1 MRRWLVIAGS
11 PIVSA
16 AIVLA
21 CTDGGDN
28 PPSGDASVYDGPAYD
43 GKPSNDYNAPDLFME
58 PPFPFEK
65 QVALALCNRMQGC
78 CGQYDGGTFD
88 SNACVSSVTK
98 SGWEGFNA
106 GLAIPGVKNVMIDPG
121 MAQACIAGLSTLT
134 CPSIGSAEY
143 KNVTLACS
151 RAIVGTQTTGG
162 DCVDSIECR
171 PSDYCSFDPDGG
183 KGRCATLLEAGAG
196 CNTDECSHING
207 PNPPLFCGSHVCAGL
222 RANDQT
228 CLSDNE
234 CQSGICTELDAA
246 PSCADA
252 GCGCSTDRDF
262 RYTFCGVPYPP
273 PPPSSDAGDAGDA
286 D

>member
-1 MRRWLVIAGS
+1 
-11 PIVSA
+11 VSA
-16 AIVLA
+16 AIALA
-21 CTDGGDN
+21 CTAGDDN
-28 PPSGDASVYDGPAYD
+28 PLGGDASVYDGAYD
-43 GKPSNDYNAPDLFME
+43 GRPTYDYNPPDIMK
-58 PPFPFEK
+58 PPPNAFETD
-65 QVALALCNRMQGC
+65 VALAFCGRMKAC
-78 CGQYDGGTFD
+78 CGAFDGGTFD
-88 SNACVSSVTK
+88 ENTCVLAITT
-98 SGWEGFNA
+98 SGWEGFNS
-106 GLAIPGVKNVMIDPG
+106 GLAVPGVKNANHFTLDSN
-121 MAQACIAGLSTLT
+121 MAQACLAGLSTLS

-162 DCVDSIECR
+162 GCFDSIECK
-171 PSDYCSFDPDGG
+171 PTDYCSFDPDGG
-183 KGRCATLLEAGAG
+183 TGRCATLLEAGAA

-207 PNPPLFCGSHVCAGL
+207 PNAALFCGSHVCAGL

-234 CQSGICTELDAA
+234 CQSGICTEIDAA

-262 RYTFCGVPYPP
+262 RYTFCGLPYPP
-273 PPPSSDAGDAGDA
+273 PPPSPDAGDAGDA